1 MWRGHGRKACGP
13 EDQWGCGQNC
23 FQQRWWWKL
32 FKVWAEWRLRWI
44 LTATANSTR
53 LSRWSASLDKT
64 WHKVFFASRIKKS
77 FWSGSAALVT
87 KCRLQWFVSHFWL
100 PCKLIEPLEDRE
112 LAHKL
117 KIAKSSLLRLFLA
130 RERLQPSGWLTVAG
144 LVRSHLWLVGL
155 AAGSAS
161 LAEHLE
167 AGRQLGASP
176 SWELATNLLLLLLL
190 LLLNLLP
197 LLLPFCQPS
206 TLTPSHNHCSS
217 SLCPPPR
224 SHLDSYFDAKNSFV
238 IISNKSH

>member
-1 MWRGHGRKACGP
+1 MVGKHVDLKINEDVDRIAFNKDGDGNCLKCEQNGGWDGYWRRLQIRKGFLDGRLPWTKPDTTYSLPVKASGG
-13 EDQWGCGQNC
+13 EI
-23 FQQRWWWKL
+23 F
-32 FKVWAEWRLRWI
+32 
-44 LTATANSTR
+44 
-53 LSRWSASLDKT
+53 LSW
-64 WHKVFFASRIKKS
+64 FF
-77 FWSGSAALVT
+77 SAALVT

-130 RERLQPSGWLTVAG
+130 RGRLQPSGWLTVAG